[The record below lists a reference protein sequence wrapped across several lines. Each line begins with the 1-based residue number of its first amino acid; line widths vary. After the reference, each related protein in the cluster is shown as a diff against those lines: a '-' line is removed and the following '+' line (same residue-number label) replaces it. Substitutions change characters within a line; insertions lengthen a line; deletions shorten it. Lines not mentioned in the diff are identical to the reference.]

1 MQVKG
6 VKMRRREAEMHSL
19 SSSEALT
26 QLLYQRLCLPFFG
39 DVGEQLPENTHKT
52 HDKQHLDKALKIDK
66 KKG

>member
-1 MQVKG
+1 MY
-6 VKMRRREAEMHSL
+6 SL

-26 QLLYQRLCLPFFG
+26 QLLYQRLSLPFFG

-52 HDKQHLDKALKIDK
+52 SNKQHLDKALKIDK